1 MPADPTLPEASQ
13 PPKDFEAAL
22 VRLEAIVH
30 ALEDGDLGLA
40 GALGQYEEG
49 VKLLKHCYG
58 LLQRA
63 ERRIELLCGTDA
75 QGNPV
80 AEPFD
85 DQSSLELDSQGSRR
99 SQRRS
104 SRRTAKSQADSEVA
118 SNDPRSPEMDEPPS
132 LF

>member
-1 MPADPTLPEASQ
+1 MPAEGTQPAAAP
-13 PPKDFEAAL
+13 PPKDFETAL

-30 ALEDGDLGLA
+30 ALEDGELGLA

-58 LLQRA
+58 LLERA

-75 QGNPV
+75 QGNPL

-99 SQRRS
+99 SQRKS
-104 SRRTAKSQADSEVA
+104 ARRTAKSPAENEVA
-118 SNDPRSPEMDEPPS
+118 NSGPPCPEIDEPPS